1 MRCKNTDCDK
11 EVTRQFHVYCDSCY
25 EKEHDGS
32 FTTILP
38 GSKFKTKESPAKRE
52 YLCGLCSKPASAAF
66 GKNTIVIYKNYHSS
80 LLRCQDC
87 AQEVE
92 ERSCPQCSKME
103 KRKLS
108 TLINYKVDPMKVPC
122 SSCKKLQS
130 FEQDLADPEKVLI
143 KFRPGSKFKTKESK
157 VYDLMKDISDTIE
170 GFTKRRDVTFTECSN
185 DNQMIRTV
193 KINRYT
199 GNINGKFMGRGW
211 ITGYSRSWN
220 TLLAEY
226 EEYISKSRKF
236 DITRIEIDTWKIIKK
251 TETEY
256 GIRENYNYNY
266 PIIINYHLCLR

>member
-1 MRCKNTDCDK
+1 
-11 EVTRQFHVYCDSCY
+11 
-25 EKEHDGS
+25 
-32 FTTILP
+32 
-38 GSKFKTKESPAKRE
+38 
-52 YLCGLCSKPASAAF
+52 
-66 GKNTIVIYKNYHSS
+66 
-80 LLRCQDC
+80 
-87 AQEVE
+87 
-92 ERSCPQCSKME
+92 
-103 KRKLS
+103 
-108 TLINYKVDPMKVPC
+108 
-122 SSCKKLQS
+122 
-130 FEQDLADPEKVLI
+130 
-143 KFRPGSKFKTKESK
+143 
-157 VYDLMKDISDTIE
+157 MKDISDTIE